1 MTLPFKPDPA
11 ARARLTEI
19 ADAGIRHAAGDG
31 ARPMVDPEAEPAP
44 LDRPGASFVTLKR
57 EGELRGCIG
66 SLEARRPLAEDV
78 LHNAVAAATR
88 DPRFAPLDAGELEG
102 LAYSVTLLGPS
113 EPLEA
118 DHRDTLLQ
126 ALRPREDGLILQAG
140 PRRATF
146 LPAVWA
152 SLPDPEA
159 FVDALLRK
167 AGLPRH
173 PWPEGLQAWRYG
185 SLEFPGR
192 MDTRND
198 S

>member
-1 MTLPFKPDPA
+1 MTVPFEPDTPA
-11 ARARLTEI
+11 RERLTGL
-19 ADAGIRHAAGDG
+19 ARDAIRHAAGDG
-31 ARPMVDPEAEPAP
+31 PAPELLAKAEPAP
-44 LDRPGASFVTLKR
+44 LNAPGASFVTLKCG
-57 EGELRGCIG
+57 GELRGCIG

-88 DPRFAPLDAGELEG
+88 DPRFPPLTAPELAGLE
-102 LAYSVTLLGPS
+102 YSVTLLGPS

-118 DHRDTLLQ
+118 TSRHTLLDR
-126 ALRPREDGLILQAG
+126 LRPREDGLILQAG

-146 LPAVWA
+146 LPAVWE